1 MMRSGTKRSAPQETP
16 ATNGNNASPK
26 KTKVV
31 SGEKYDEKAHFEAT
45 YNKLAAELIED
56 MKTFRLPENGIAWV
70 QKMLDYTIPG
80 GKMNRGLTVVSSL
93 RSLKKRDLTEEEL
106 LHAEVLGWCVELLQA
121 FFLISDDIMDS
132 SVTRRGAPCWYRA
145 EGVGMIA
152 INDAFIVEAG
162 IYRLLK
168 KYFRGQTWYADLLDL
183 FHDVTY
189 QTELGQLMDLITAP
203 EDNVDLNRFSLE
215 KYRYIVEFKTAY
227 YSFYLPV
234 ALSMLLHGIPA
245 DSPSY
250 KQALRVLLPLG
261 EYFQAQDDYLDC
273 FGAPEVIGKIGT
285 DIEDNKC
292 SWLVNQALPLCNAD
306 QRKRLDENYGQR
318 KPENVAVVKQVYKEL
333 DLVGLYAKYE
343 ETSHALVMDLISQID
358 EAVLPRDMFITFV
371 KRIYKRN
378 K

>member
-1 MMRSGTKRSAPQETP
+1 MTTRSGTKRAAPEDKP
-16 ATNGNNASPK
+16 ATNGTKGSPK
-26 KTKVV
+26 KAKVAV
-31 SGEKYDEKAHFEAT
+31 EPYDEKKHFEAT
-45 YNKLAAELIED
+45 YDRLAAELIDD

-70 QKMLDYTIPG
+70 EKMLNYTIPG

-132 SVTRRGAPCWYRA
+132 SVTRRGVPCWYRA

-152 INDAFIVEAG
+152 INDAFIVEAA

-203 EDNVDLNRFSLE
+203 EDNVDLSRFSLD

-250 KQALRVLLPLG
+250 KQ
-261 EYFQAQDDYLDC
+261 
-273 FGAPEVIGKIGT
+273 
-285 DIEDNKC
+285 
-292 SWLVNQALPLCNAD
+292 
-306 QRKRLDENYGQR
+306 
-318 KPENVAVVKQVYKEL
+318 
-333 DLVGLYAKYE
+333 
-343 ETSHALVMDLISQID
+343 
-358 EAVLPRDMFITFV
+358 
-371 KRIYKRN
+371 
-378 K
+378 